1 MSIDEGLI
9 IYLASVWGQVRENQ
23 HIAGSNG
30 LSAESADAVSYA
42 HCDVAQSTMIGELG
56 KLMDGGARRFCDV
69 GGGANPI
76 VSARKIERL
85 GLEYVILDDS
95 PRELEKAPAS
105 YQTFNASVLDPTGV
119 SKLLAQ
125 RGAFDV
131 VTSRWAAEHMPDGRA
146 FHRQVFDM
154 LRPGG
159 AAVHLFPTL
168 YSPVFL
174 LNRMLPGA
182 LSSTLLER
190 GSKGGR
196 SEEGRH
202 AKFPSYYSWCRGPST
217 RQRARLQSVGFTI
230 ERYIGFFGHGYY
242 RRVKPIDRLHR
253 AVTDVLLAHPLASMT
268 SFALVVLRREEC
280 RASPSSR

>member
-1 MSIDEGLI
+1 
-9 IYLASVWGQVRENQ
+9 
-23 HIAGSNG
+23 
-30 LSAESADAVSYA
+30 
-42 HCDVAQSTMIGELG
+42 MISELG
-56 KLMDGGARRFCDV
+56 RLMDAGARSFCDV

-76 VSARKIERL
+76 VSSRKIGQL

-95 PRELEKAPAS
+95 AEELAKAPLG
-105 YQTFNASVLDPTGV
+105 YQTFNASVLDPAGV
-119 SKLLAQ
+119 SELLSE

-146 FHRQVFDM
+146 FHQQVFDM
-154 LRPGG
+154 LKPGG

-174 LNRMLPGA
+174 LNRILPTDLSGA
-182 LSSTLLER
+182 LLER
-190 GSKGGR
+190 GSRGGR
-196 SEEGRH
+196 SDSGRH
-202 AKFPSYYSWCRGPST
+202 AKFRSYYSWCRGPGS

-268 SFALVVLRREEC
+268 SFALVVLRRG
-280 RASPSSR
+280 

>member
-1 MSIDEGLI
+1 
-9 IYLASVWGQVRENQ
+9 VRENQ
-23 HIAGSNG
+23 HIAESHSHSTGSTG
-30 LSAESADAVSYA
+30 TVSYG
-42 HCDVAQSTMIGELG
+42 HSGTAQMQMIAELG

-76 VSARKIERL
+76 VSARKIEQL
-85 GLEYVILDDS
+85 GLDYVILDDS
-95 PRELEKAPAS
+95 PGELDKAPAGYETYS
-105 YQTFNASVLDPTGV
+105 ASVLDSRRV
-119 SKLLAQ
+119 SELVAE
-125 RGAFDV
+125 RGTFDV

-174 LNRMLPGA
+174 LNRILPSA
-182 LSSTLLER
+182 LSTALLER
-190 GSKGGR
+190 GSAGGR
-196 SEEGRH
+196 AEDGRH
-202 AKFPSYYSWCRGPST
+202 AKFRSYYSWCRGPST
-217 RQRARLQSVGFTI
+217 RQIDRLNRVGFTV

-253 AVTDVLLAHPLASMT
+253 SVTDVLLAHPLSSMT
-268 SFALVVLRREEC
+268 SFALVVLRRD
-280 RASPSSR
+280 